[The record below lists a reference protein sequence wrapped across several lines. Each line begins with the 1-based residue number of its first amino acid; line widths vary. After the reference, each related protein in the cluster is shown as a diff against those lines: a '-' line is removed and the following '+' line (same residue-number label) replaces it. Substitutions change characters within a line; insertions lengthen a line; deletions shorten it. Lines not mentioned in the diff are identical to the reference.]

1 MTAVEF
7 LIKEFSD
14 ILGPIETTVMG
25 DLLLVDA
32 IKKAKEMEEQ
42 QKGYSKEEV
51 IQLLIKMNSWP
62 TTFDGEADISEWFEQ
77 VKSE

>member
-1 MTAVEF
+1 MTAVEWLESN
-7 LIKEFSD
+7 LIHTPEDELHFKHNE
-14 ILGPIETTVMG
+14 ECWQQ
-25 DLLLVDA
+25 
-32 IKKAKEMEEQ
+32 AKVMEEK

-77 VKSE
+77 FKSE